1 MIYFVR
7 HGETE
12 YNKQGRSQGRADI
25 PLNKVGIFQ
34 AEKTSEKLK
43 NTNIDIIFS
52 SPLSR
57 AINTAQIINKY
68 HNAKIIIDERINHYD
83 VGERQGELF
92 GKWPEEKKQEYIN
105 NPEKHGAESYQH
117 FYDRVIDFYKTIE
130 NQEKDILI
138 VSHGGVYMNIYR
150 YINGYTDLSQKVE
163 RQPLENTEFTV
174 IKKEKIWYIL

>member
-12 YNKQGRSQGRADI
+12 YNRQGRSQGRADI
-25 PLNKVGIFQ
+25 PLNNAGILQ

-43 NTNIDIIFS
+43 NTNIDIIFC
-52 SPLSR
+52 SPLIR
-57 AINTAQIINKY
+57 AKHTAEIINKY
-68 HNAKIIIDERINHYD
+68 HNAEIKIDERINHYD
-83 VGERQGELF
+83 VGERQGKLF
-92 GKWPEEKKQEYIN
+92 GLWPEEKKQEYIN
-105 NPEKHGAESYQH
+105 NPEKHGAESYKH

-150 YINGYTDLSQKVE
+150 YINGYTDLSKKIGHK
-163 RQPLENTEFTV
+163 PLENTEFAV
-174 IKKEKIWYIL
+174 LKNKGEQK

>member
-25 PLNKVGIFQ
+25 PLNNRGISQ
-34 AEKTSEKLK
+34 AKQIAEKLK
-43 NTNIDIIFS
+43 NINIDIIYS

-68 HNAKIIIDERINHYD
+68 HNADIKIDERINHYD
-83 VGERQGELF
+83 VGERQGKLF
-92 GKWPEEKKQEYIN
+92 AKWPEEKKQEYIK
-105 NPEKHGAESYQH
+105 NPEKHGAENYQH
-117 FYDRVIDFYKTIE
+117 FYDRVADFYKTIE

-138 VSHGGVYMNIYR
+138 VSHGGVYLNLYR
-150 YINGYTDLSQKVE
+150 YFNNITDFLQSLKQ
-163 RQPLENTEFTV
+163 LENCE
-174 IKKEKIWYIL
+174 IKILKQ

>member
-25 PLNKVGIFQ
+25 PLNKMGIFQ
-34 AEKTSEKLK
+34 AKQIAEKLK
-43 NTNIDIIFS
+43 NINIDIIYS

-57 AINTAQIINKY
+57 AICTAQIINNY

-83 VGERQGELF
+83 VGERQGQLF
-92 GKWPEEKKQEYIN
+92 GLWPEEKKQEYIN
-105 NPEKHGAESYQH
+105 NPEKHGAESYKH
-117 FYDRVIDFYKTIE
+117 FYDRVVDFYKTIQ

-150 YINGYTDLSQKVE
+150 YINGHTDLTKNIE
-163 RQPLENTEFTV
+163 HKPLENTEFAVLKT
-174 IKKEKIWYIL
+174 KEK